1 MWGRSLL
8 DNELLDLKLIHLFCS
23 FHKNIYWTLN
33 SKSSH
38 TCRMNYAWRIYL
50 IFTIALRYRHYQP
63 HFSVSSHCL
72 SHNLK
77 GPAWPEPPTFLP
89 FLISLSVLLPA
100 TPCDPATRLPYSSSC
115 ASVPRLP
122 QGFCISCAFGQENP
136 LPYFHMTCSFALLFL
151 HGTFPNQPTSFSI
164 PTPSSFIFPPLFS
177 LLDDLFITFSS
188 LESKIDTVAG
198 ILSVLFNTIPP
209 ALTAVPGI

>member
-1 MWGRSLL
+1 MSKVWMHKSHVIWRQSSHFKTKPYIMWGRSLL

-38 TCRMNYAWRIYL
+38 ACRMNYAWRIYL
-50 IFTIALRYRHYQP
+50 TFIIALRYRHYQP

-100 TPCDPATRLPYSSSC
+100 TPCDPAPRLPYGSSC
-115 ASVPRLP
+115 TSVPRLP

-136 LPYFHMTCSFALLFL
+136 LPHFSHDLLLRFA
-151 HGTFPNQPTSFSI
+151 
-164 PTPSSFIFPPLFS
+164 FPPW
-177 LLDDLFITFSS
+177 DLS
-188 LESKIDTVAG
+188 
-198 ILSVLFNTIPP
+198 
-209 ALTAVPGI
+209 